1 VDFWDPL
8 CPGVVVVVVESIGYV
23 AKVMVVDGE
32 GCGCVVEV
40 LVAGDE
46 ECGCVVVAEGVGIGW
61 MLHLV

>member
-1 VDFWDPL
+1 
-8 CPGVVVVVVESIGYV
+8 VVVVVVESIGYV
-23 AKVMVVDGE
+23 AKVMVVVGE
-32 GCGCVVEV
+32 GCGCVVEVLV

>member
-1 VDFWDPL
+1 VDFW
-8 CPGVVVVVVESIGYV
+8 VVESIGYV

-32 GCGCVVEV
+32 GCGCLVEV